1 MNNLKKVLAL
11 GLALVM
17 LFGMFTIASAAK
29 EEKMVASDLT
39 DWNTVAHKDAVTLM
53 VDLGI
58 INGMPDGSFQPN
70 GNIDRASWAKMV
82 YFAATGSDDADAYL
96 GTNTALKD
104 ISGNWAE
111 SYISY
116 LASMKYVSGDN
127 YGNYNPSNNVT
138 VAEACKMML
147 TVLGYDAEDR
157 GYQNDAAWSGNIM
170 RDAKRFGLM
179 TDVDSAQTALVPLT
193 RENAAQIVYN
203 ALQANT
209 VLPSVQWDGGVKHVT
224 SYDKDSTLGF
234 DVFSVVG
241 VEVVIGSINED
252 GTANIKEIVSPS
264 GLMVGN
270 LTKKVKAS
278 ADMVGEHA
286 IIFAQVSNIAI
297 NEKTGEVL
305 SATWAA
311 DSKVISSSVAKTASV
326 ADATFTGGFYMAHV
340 FDDTS
345 RADYVAPLPAD
356 ESQVNF
362 YVNGDATAFSRTALQ
377 KYVQDQN
384 GEKLPGAVV
393 EIYVGDDGNVA
404 TIKVY
409 AHSVGEL
416 TADAETRTNSGVLQ
430 VRVPGVV
437 GSWTDADKVTGYQG
451 LVEGDVVL
459 FYKNDAGAIMMEKA
473 EKVTGTATAGSKNFR
488 VGGTSYTVSALK
500 NMVNAANNKAN
511 MTPGMT
517 WTDNLNEYDFFM
529 DKNGSLIYY
538 RAVTDKVAQGNIAL
552 VLAAEW
558 SATNLDTAA
567 GNLRAKL
574 LFADGTTQVVTISKL
589 DTKKVVTEFSSTN
602 AAKNE
607 IIGGPKTDKDSE
619 TSDMAISILNGN
631 IKSAFYNYRVVDGK
645 YELTEC
651 VDKGSAA
658 VNNDWLATE
667 VIEGATIEKV
677 SKFAGSSFAYSANNN
692 TVFIVEKGDS
702 ADKQYFTYTGFKNVP
717 EMKEANGIAI
727 ADNENKGVARYVFL
741 TTEKYQDDV
750 PDGLVFIYNND
761 WEPDDDNEGMFLIN
775 VIDTKGKQAQLS
787 VTEDIKDAVAADKMD
802 ASAWTTNNYVGKFW
816 AIDDV
821 DEKGVV
827 SSFVE
832 DGSVIGEG
840 ETVTAMG
847 AGVVTTTGTSMDYDN
862 ITQFYFVDVKVD
874 DNLSTTVATDDKM
887 TLGDFGEFDPENFF
901 NADDVDPEGTEKVPG
916 SALIKDAEKSC
927 HTVKAVMIS
936 QDDIT
941 ADYVYVVRVVW

>member
-29 EEKMVASDLT
+29 ETKMVASDLT
-39 DWNTVAHKDAVTLM
+39 DWNTVAHKDAVALM

-58 INGMPDGSFQPN
+58 INGKDDGSFAPTA
-70 GNIDRASWAKMV
+70 NIDRSSWAKMV

-104 ISGNWAE
+104 IAGDWAE

-127 YGNYNPSNNVT
+127 FGNYNPKKNVT

-179 TDVDSAQTALVPLT
+179 TDVDSAQTALAPLT

-209 VLPSVQWDGGVKHVT
+209 VTPDVQWDGGVKHVT
-224 SYDKDSTLGF
+224 KYYKESTLGF
-234 DVFSVVG
+234 DVFGVVA
-241 VEVVIGSINED
+241 VEVVIGTINED
-252 GTANIKEIVSPS
+252 GTANVKEVIAPE
-264 GLMVGN
+264 GITVGQV
-270 LTKKVKAS
+270 TKKVKAS
-278 ADMVGEHA
+278 ADMGGENA
-286 IIFAQVSNIAI
+286 IIFAQVADISI
-297 NEKTGEVL
+297 NDKSGEVI
-305 SATWAA
+305 SAKWAA
-311 DSKVISSSVAKTASV
+311 DSKVVSSNVAKAASL
-326 ADATFTGGFYMAHV
+326 ADATFTTGFYMAHV

-345 RADYVAPLPAD
+345 RADYVAPLPED
-356 ESQVNF
+356 ESKVNF
-362 YVNGDATAFSRTALQ
+362 YVNGDPVAFTRTALQ
-377 KYVQDQN
+377 KYVQDTN

-393 EIYVGDDGNVA
+393 ELYLGDDGNVA
-404 TIKVY
+404 TIKVF

-416 TADAETRTNSGVLQ
+416 TADAETRTNAGVLQ

-437 GSWTDADKVTGYQG
+437 GTWTDADKVTGYQG

-459 FYKNDAGAIMMEKA
+459 FYKTEAGAVVMEKA

-488 VGGTSYTVSALK
+488 VGGTSYSVSALK

-529 DKNGSLIYY
+529 DKNGSLVYY

-574 LFADGTTQVVTISKL
+574 LFADGTTQVVTVSKL
-589 DTKKVVTEFSSTN
+589 DTKKVVTDFTNAN

-607 IIGGPKTDKDSE
+607 IIGGPKTDKDPE

-631 IKSAFYNYRVVDGK
+631 VKSAFYNYRVVDGK
-645 YELTEC
+645 YELVEC

-667 VIEGATIEKV
+667 VLEDATIEKV
-677 SKFAGSSFAYSANNN
+677 SKFAGSSFAYSANNK

-702 ADKQYFTYTGFKNVP
+702 AEKSYFTYTGFKNVP
-717 EMKEANGIAI
+717 EMKSANGIAI

-761 WEPDDDNEGMFLIN
+761 WDVDDDNEGMFLIN
-775 VIDTKGKQAQLS
+775 VIDTKGNKTTLS
-787 VTEDIKDAVAADKMD
+787 VTEDIKDNVKADSMD
-802 ASAWTTNNYVGKFW
+802 ANLWDTNKYVGKFW

-832 DGSVIGEG
+832 DGSVNGEG
-840 ETVTAMG
+840 ETVVSMG
-847 AGVVTTTGTSMDYDN
+847 DGVVATTGTSMDYDN
-862 ITQFYFVDVKVD
+862 VTQFYFVDIKVD
-874 DNLSTTVATDDKM
+874 DNLSSEVATDDKM
-887 TLGDFGEFDPENFF
+887 SLSDFGDFDPENFF
-901 NADDVDPEGTEKVPG
+901 NADDVDDEGTEKVPG
-916 SALIKDAEKSC
+916 TALVKDAEKSC
-927 HTVKAVMIS
+927 HSVKAVMIS